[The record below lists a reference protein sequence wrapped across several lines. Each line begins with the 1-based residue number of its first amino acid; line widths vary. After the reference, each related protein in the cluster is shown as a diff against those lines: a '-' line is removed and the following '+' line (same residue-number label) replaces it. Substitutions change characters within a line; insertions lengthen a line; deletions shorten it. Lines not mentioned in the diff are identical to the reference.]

1 MKRTI
6 FALLAIV
13 GSATAFGVVLDDFS
27 AGSYYN
33 DTNSDFY
40 VTESLGAGLVRYGFN
55 GFFNNPD
62 SRYITSEVAG
72 GQLFVEAE
80 TGVDGG
86 FTYGHLGAL
95 LNGAPASGPGGLAAN
110 DAGAFP
116 TALNLVGSPVV
127 EVVFSASDQNNAQ
140 IQIWAYEKN
149 GVDIGSFFSSTSLA
163 VPQGGGTVS
172 FDFTTTS
179 LDLSNV
185 GAWGFNLVLP
195 TGNDIAITQVNA
207 VPEPA
212 TLIALGAGLAAFA
225 RRRKAN

>member
-13 GSATAFGVVLDDFS
+13 GSASAFGVVLDDFS

-40 VTESLGAGLVRYGFN
+40 VTESLGAGLLRYGVN
-55 GFFNNPD
+55 GFINNPN
-62 SRYITSEVAG
+62 SRYITSEVTG

-80 TGVDGG
+80 TGVDGA

-95 LNGAPASGPGGLAAN
+95 LNGAPASGPGALAAV

-116 TALNLVGSPVV
+116 TAMTFASTPVV
-127 EVVFSASDQNNAQ
+127 EIVFTASDQANAQ
-140 IQIWAYEKN
+140 VQIWAYEKN
-149 GVDIGSFFSSTSLA
+149 GVDIGAFAASTNLS

-172 FDFTTTS
+172 FDFSTTS

-185 GAWGFNLVLP
+185 GAWGFNLLLP
-195 TGNDIAITQVNA
+195 TGNDLAITQVNA

-225 RRRKAN
+225 RRRKAS